1 MTFAA
6 FPATSSYWH
15 RFCQPAPHSSSTGSH
30 GAQMPGAD
38 SAASRRTRHSYA
50 RCFWCRQRLSCWR
63 SSLPA
68 SRRRARSGATRPR
81 RSNSRIDLV
90 IVVDIS
96 ASMLSTDAQPSRLGE
111 AQRQIDALLS
121 RMAGDRVGLVIFA
134 GEPFVRSPVTSDLA
148 ALQRLV
154 DGIDGNVACFSR
166 VRTSAR
172 RTDRESHAGTRRCP
186 GAARSR

>member
-1 MTFAA
+1 MA
-6 FPATSSYWH
+6 
-15 RFCQPAPHSSSTGSH
+15 RRCQAPIRRRLEGLGT
-30 GAQMPGAD
+30 
-38 SAASRRTRHSYA
+38 RTRDA
-50 RCFWCRQRLSCWR
+50 PGRRQRSSCWR
-63 SSLPA
+63 SSFA
-68 SRRRARSGATRPR
+68 CIAAARPQWGNETEEVEQQG
-81 RSNSRIDLV
+81 IDLV

-111 AQRQIDALLS
+111 AQRQIDTLLS

-172 RTDRESHAGTRRCP
+172 RS
-186 GAARSR
+186 